1 MKDSAAKHANGVI
14 SDDLLVPID
23 GICTLS
29 NGLFA
34 ENPQNIS
41 SSVLKQLA
49 YNEKMSALGRIS
61 TGIVHE
67 LNAPLSV
74 INSAAQM
81 ILRENDVPEFIREM
95 VARISSEAQRL
106 SQLAR
111 GLLTFSRQDEAT
123 GETDVNLAIGF
134 ILDFLKYEAA
144 RRGISIIRNLDYHLP
159 VIMMDANPLKQI
171 LLNIIMNSLQAMEN
185 GGGALLVE
193 TTAPARDEIQ
203 IRIADTGPGISEESQ
218 SKIFQAYFTT
228 KKPGEGTGLGL
239 FITKSLVENMGG
251 RIKLQSRLGEGT
263 TFVVTFAVEEQE

>member
-14 SDDLLVPID
+14 TEDLLVPID
-23 GICTLS
+23 GICTLL
-29 NGLFA
+29 NGSDA

-49 YNEKMSALGRIS
+49 YNEKMAELGRIS

-81 ILRENDVPEFIREM
+81 ILRESDVPEFIREM
-95 VARISSEAQRL
+95 VGRISSEAQRL
-106 SQLAR
+106 SQLTR
-111 GLLTFSRQDEAT
+111 GLLTFSRQDEAA
-123 GETDVNLAIGF
+123 GETDINLAVGF
-134 ILDFLKYEAA
+134 VLDFLKYEAA
-144 RRGISIIRNLDYHLP
+144 RRGISVMRNLDYHLP
-159 VIMMDANPLKQI
+159 VIRMDANLLKQI

-193 TTAPARDEIQ
+193 TTAPTRNEIR
-203 IRIADTGPGISEESQ
+203 IIIADTGPGISEESQ

-239 FITKSLVENMGG
+239 FVTKSLVENMGG

-263 TFVVTFAVEEQE
+263 TFVVTFTVEEQE